1 MIKNKY
7 AIPNYATAD
16 DIKRIRFKLG
26 MSQKE
31 FAELMGISK
40 PTIERWESGKTEIT
54 GPIVLLMKIIDNNPE
69 YIEKLEIPKKAYRT
83 RLYYMKNQI
92 ICTIIDVDTLNQK
105 VKIRNYTDNLMF
117 RAFGRIE
124 EPTYQ
129 DYEEF
134 LKSRCFPES
143 RDKLKLVLKDLNL
156 PFYDPFMI
164 IQKTE
169 GRMAED
175 DFWIKIEE

>member
-92 ICTIIDVDTLNQK
+92 L
-105 VKIRNYTDNLMF
+105 
-117 RAFGRIE
+117 
-124 EPTYQ
+124 
-129 DYEEF
+129 
-134 LKSRCFPES
+134 SRF
-143 RDKLKLVLKDLNL
+143 V
-156 PFYDPFMI
+156 
-164 IQKTE
+164 Q
-169 GRMAED
+169 
-175 DFWIKIEE
+175 